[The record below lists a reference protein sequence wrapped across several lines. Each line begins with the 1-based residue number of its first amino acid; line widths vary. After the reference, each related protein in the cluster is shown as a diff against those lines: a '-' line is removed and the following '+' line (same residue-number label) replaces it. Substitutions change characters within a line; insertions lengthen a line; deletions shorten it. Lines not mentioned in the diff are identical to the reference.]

1 VVLARR
7 GQTAEAEELV
17 RSAIAMSE
25 QSEQLDSRAQAM
37 ADLGEVLWLAGRP
50 DAATEAMVR
59 AQELWE
65 QRGNRVSARRAQA
78 QAEKL
83 RRSGP
88 AA

>member
-7 GQTAEAEELV
+7 GQTTEAEELV
-17 RSAIAMSE
+17 RHAIAISE
-25 QSEQLDSRAQAM
+25 QSEQLHSRAQSM
-37 ADLGEVLWLAGRP
+37 ADLGEVLRLAGRP
-50 DAATEAMVR
+50 DAAAEAIAQ
-59 AQELWE
+59 AQEVWE
-65 QRGNRVSARRAQA
+65 RKGNRVSARRAQA